1 MSCFSFTQSNFWLGR
16 FVFPLQTTW
25 YCLENFRFF
34 FSSKNYSF
42 EYTWETKQL
51 KTRIRSVITS
61 IELGPFSSPEVE
73 LPLVSTKN
81 HDLSECP
88 NFWACAEN
96 LFRILSQS
104 DLSDFT
110 LSMRR
115 GREVHNSRCWTFPEV
130 PILRADQMER
140 DLWAREWNGAKK
152 PPKLKKSIVAGL
164 REGQCKW

>member
-25 YCLENFRFF
+25 YCLENFRVF

-73 LPLVSTKN
+73 LPLVSTRESRPLRVSKF
-81 HDLSECP
+81 LG
-88 NFWACAEN
+88 
-96 LFRILSQS
+96 
-104 DLSDFT
+104 
-110 LSMRR
+110 MRR
-115 GREVHNSRCWTFPEV
+115 EFVSYSQPIRFVRLHSEHAQGAGSPQLAVLDLPGGPHSSCWP
-130 PILRADQMER
+130 
-140 DLWAREWNGAKK
+140 NGARPLGTRMKWGKK
-152 PPKLKKSIVAGL
+152 TAQAKKIYCGRV
-164 REGQCKW
+164 EGGAV